1 MQSPSA
7 ARTFGAVPCL
17 ALLLCIGCTRNP
29 PAPQPANV
37 ASAPSGQPPRASE
50 GLEGTWKKVAEE
62 YDGQQV
68 PQPPVTVLMEIAGN
82 KVTFTTGNRVV
93 GDGTIKV
100 DTSRQPRTIDL
111 QVTSRVGGTAGRE
124 TDSYGIY
131 EVSGDTLKICTVGNA
146 EQRPKTIPPPAGSG
160 ATTTTYQRS
169 P

>member
-1 MQSPSA
+1 
-7 ARTFGAVPCL
+7 
-17 ALLLCIGCTRNP
+17 
-29 PAPQPANV
+29 
-37 ASAPSGQPPRASE
+37 
-50 GLEGTWKKVAEE
+50 
-62 YDGQQV
+62 
-68 PQPPVTVLMEIAGN
+68 MEIAGN

-111 QVTSRVGGTAGRE
+111 QVTSRVGGTAGRT

-131 EVSGDTLKICTVGNA
+131 EVSGDTVKICTVGNA
-146 EQRPKTIPPPAGSG
+146 EQRPKSIPPTAGSG